1 MDLYELLGIGREA
14 SLIEIKRSYRRLAR
28 KFHPDINPGDRAAEA
43 RFKEITQAYETLSDP
58 ERRLR
63 YDAGVLSSMT
73 GSVSFEFE
81 GFDFSASHSR
91 GDTTF
96 GDLFAEI
103 FARQENRA
111 AGQERGADLHH
122 AVTLSFD
129 EALQGARRDVTVTR
143 RDTCRVCRGAG
154 VLNVTESRCT
164 RCQGTGVLRSRRGSM
179 VFAKSCEHCG
189 GVGRRAQITCGTC
202 AGLGVEMRSEAIGVR
217 IPAGVSDGSRI
228 RVPDKGHAG
237 VRGSRAGDLYITVHV
252 EAHDAFRREGDD
264 LHTVIAIGVHEA
276 ALGAKVAVEAPDG
289 EARVRVPP
297 GTQTGQRLRVRGRG
311 APSPR
316 TGERGDLVV
325 EVKIML
331 PKILDER
338 SKELLREF
346 GRINSGP
353 RPSTAGQAAPGNGDG
368 RE

>member
-1 MDLYELLGIGREA
+1 
-14 SLIEIKRSYRRLAR
+14 
-28 KFHPDINPGDRAAEA
+28 
-43 RFKEITQAYETLSDP
+43 
-58 ERRLR
+58 
-63 YDAGVLSSMT
+63 
-73 GSVSFEFE
+73 
-81 GFDFSASHSR
+81 
-91 GDTTF
+91 
-96 GDLFAEI
+96 
-103 FARQENRA
+103 
-111 AGQERGADLHH
+111 
-122 AVTLSFD
+122 
-129 EALQGARRDVTVTR
+129 
-143 RDTCRVCRGAG
+143 
-154 VLNVTESRCT
+154 
-164 RCQGTGVLRSRRGSM
+164 
-179 VFAKSCEHCG
+179 
-189 GVGRRAQITCGTC
+189 
-202 AGLGVEMRSEAIGVR
+202 MRSEAIGVR

-237 VRGSRAGDLYITVHV
+237 VRGSRAGELYITVHV